1 LLLRIFIRIAN
12 GRKGDYLA
20 EGTVMGRIR
29 VVMYT
34 RAGCHLCDDAW
45 QMLGEFQARFALDL
59 KRVDVDTD
67 ADLARMHG
75 ERVPVIEVNGKERF
89 WGRINRV
96 LLQRQ
101 LSAE

>member
-1 LLLRIFIRIAN
+1 
-12 GRKGDYLA
+12 
-20 EGTVMGRIR
+20 MGRIR

-34 RAGCHLCDDAW
+34 RTGCHLCEDAW
-45 QMLGEFQARFALDL
+45 RMLGEFQARYALDL
-59 KRVDVDTD
+59 ECVDVDTD
-67 ADLARMHG
+67 AELARVYG